1 MPAPADLIRRIR
13 RIEITTRR
21 AVQDTL
27 AGGYHSV
34 FKGRGMAF
42 SEVRPYQPG
51 DEIRAID
58 WNVTARMGEPF
69 VKVFAEERELTA
81 LVAVDRSASQDA
93 GLSPQAKA
101 EVAAEIAGL
110 VIFSALENGDRAGLL
125 LFTDRTERYVPPRR
139 GRKHG
144 LRLITEV
151 LAYQT
156 AGRGTDLAGA
166 LRHLTRAQRKRAVV
180 FLVSDF
186 LAPEGQ
192 WADVEAA
199 LAVASRRHDLVPVVV
214 SDPIEEALPAKA
226 GSGLWG
232 LWPVTDAETGETVL
246 VDLGDAKARAAYA
259 AAASQMRDRRDRLF
273 RKLSLD
279 AVRVRPGDDY
289 VAPLAALFR
298 ARARRRG

>member
-1 MPAPADLIRRIR
+1 VAAPADLIRKIR

-51 DEIRAID
+51 DEIRSID

-81 LVAVDRSASQDA
+81 LIAVDRSASQDA
-93 GLSPQAKA
+93 GFAPQASKG
-101 EVAAEIAGL
+101 EVAAEIAALL
-110 VIFSALENGDRAGLL
+110 VFSALENGDRAGLL
-125 LFTDRTERYVPPRR
+125 LFTDKIERYVPPRR
-139 GRKHG
+139 GLKHG

-151 LAYQT
+151 LAFQPK
-156 AGRGTDLAGA
+156 GRGTDLAGA
-166 LRHLTRAQRKRAVV
+166 LGHLLTAQRRKAVV
-180 FLVSDF
+180 FVVSDF
-186 LAPEGQ
+186 LAEGWEQ
-192 WADVEAA
+192 P
-199 LAVASRRHDLVPVVV
+199 LAVLSRRHDAVPVVV
-214 SDPIEEALPAKA
+214 SDPVEESLPP
-226 GSGLWG
+226 LEG
-232 LWPVTDAETGETVL
+232 LWPMADAESGETVL
-246 VDLGDAKARAAYA
+246 LDLSDARTRKSYETYARERAAA
-259 AAASQMRDRRDRLF
+259 RDRIF

-298 ARARRRG
+298 ARSRRRSA

>member
-1 MPAPADLIRRIR
+1 MAAPADLIRKIR

-69 VKVFAEERELTA
+69 IKVFSEERELTA
-81 LVAVDRSASQDA
+81 LIAVDRSASQDA
-93 GLSPQAKA
+93 GFAAQAKA
-101 EVAAEIAGL
+101 EVSAEIAALL
-110 VIFSALENGDRAGLL
+110 VFSALENGDRAGLL
-125 LFTDRTERYVPPRR
+125 LFTDKIERYVPPRR
-139 GRKHG
+139 GKKHG

-151 LAYQT
+151 LAFRPS
-156 AGRGTDLAGA
+156 GRGTDIAEA
-166 LRHLTRAQRKRAVV
+166 LGHLTTAQRRKAVV
-180 FLVSDF
+180 FVVSDF
-186 LAPEGQ
+186 LAEGY
-192 WADVEAA
+192 ENA
-199 LAVASRRHDLVPVVV
+199 LAVLSRRHDVVPVVV
-214 SDPIEEALPAKA
+214 SDPVEEKLPE
-226 GSGLWG
+226 LQG
-232 LWPVTDAETGETVL
+232 LWPVADAETGETVML
-246 VDLGDAKARAAYA
+246 DFADAHTRMAYQLYARERAE
-259 AAASQMRDRRDRLF
+259 RRDKIF

-289 VAPLAALFR
+289 VQPLAALFR
-298 ARARRRG
+298 ARARRRGA

>member
-1 MPAPADLIRRIR
+1 VAAPAELIRKIR

-51 DEIRAID
+51 DEIRSID

-93 GLSPQAKA
+93 GLSVHSKA
-101 EVAAEIAGL
+101 EVAAEIAALL
-110 VIFSALENGDRAGLL
+110 VFSALENGDRAGLL
-125 LFTDRTERYVPPRR
+125 LFTDRIERYVPPRR
-139 GRKHG
+139 GIKHG
-144 LRLITEV
+144 LRLITET
-151 LAYQT
+151 LAFRPS
-156 AGRGTDLAGA
+156 GRGTNLAAA
-166 LRHLTRAQRKRAVV
+166 LGHLSTAQRRRAVV
-180 FLVSDF
+180 FVVSDF
-186 LAPEGQ
+186 LADGYEQ
-192 WADVEAA
+192 A
-199 LAVASRRHDLVPVVV
+199 LAVLSRRHDVVPVVV
-214 SDPIEEALPAKA
+214 SDPVEEGLPEVP
-226 GSGLWG
+226 G
-232 LWPVTDAETGETVL
+232 LWPLLDAETGETVL
-246 VDLGDAKARAAYA
+246 VDLSDPRT
-259 AAASQMRDRRDRLF
+259 RRDYQRRAQERVEQREKMF
-273 RKLSLD
+273 RHLSID

-298 ARARRRG
+298 ARTRRRSA

>member
-1 MPAPADLIRRIR
+1 MAAPADLIRKIR

-81 LVAVDRSASQDA
+81 LIAVDRSASQDA
-93 GLSPQAKA
+93 GLAAQPKS
-101 EVAAEIAGL
+101 EVAAEIAALL
-110 VIFSALENGDRAGLL
+110 VFSALENGDRAGLL
-125 LFTDRTERYVPPRR
+125 LFTDRIERYVPPRR
-139 GRKHG
+139 GKKHG
-144 LRLITEV
+144 LRLITEA
-151 LAYQT
+151 LAFRPR
-156 AGRGTDLAGA
+156 GRGTDLAGA
-166 LRHLTRAQRKRAVV
+166 LGHLSSAQRRRAVV
-180 FLVSDF
+180 FVVSDF
-186 LAPEGQ
+186 LAGDYET
-192 WADVEAA
+192 A
-199 LAVASRRHDLVPVVV
+199 LAVLARRHDVVPVVLT
-214 SDPIEEALPAKA
+214 DPVEHELPP
-226 GSGLWG
+226 LPG
-232 LWPVTDAETGETVL
+232 LWPLADAETGETVL
-246 VDLGDAKARAAYA
+246 VDLSDLRTRRAWAARAKEREEK
-259 AAASQMRDRRDRLF
+259 RDHVFRR
-273 RKLSLD
+273 LSLE

-298 ARARRRG
+298 ARARRRSA

>member
-1 MPAPADLIRRIR
+1 MAAPADLIRRIR

-21 AVQDTL
+21 AVLNTL

-58 WNVTARMGEPF
+58 WNVTARMGDPF

-81 LVAVDRSASQDA
+81 LVAVDRSASQEA
-93 GLSPQAKA
+93 GFSAQAKA

-110 VIFSALENGDRAGLL
+110 LVFSALENGDRAGLV
-125 LFTDRTERYVPPRR
+125 LFTDRIERYVPPRR

-144 LRLITEV
+144 LRLITET
-151 LAYQT
+151 LAFRPR
-156 AGRGTDLAGA
+156 GRGTNLAGA
-166 LRHLTRAQRKRAVV
+166 LGHITQAQRRRAVV
-180 FLVSDF
+180 FVVSDF
-186 LAPEGQ
+186 LAGDYEQ
-192 WADVEAA
+192 A
-199 LAVASRRHDLVPVVV
+199 LAVAARRHDVVPVVV
-214 SDPIEEALPAKA
+214 SDPVEEALPPA
-226 GSGLWG
+226 GLSGLWP
-232 LWPVTDAETGETVL
+232 LVDAETGETAL
-246 VDLGDAKARAAYA
+246 VDLSDRKARAAYA
-259 AAASQMRDRRDRLF
+259 RAAAAAREKRDRLF

-289 VAPLAALFR
+289 VAPLSALFR
-298 ARARRRG
+298 ARARRRGA

>member
-1 MPAPADLIRRIR
+1 MAAPADLIRKIR

-51 DEIRAID
+51 DEIRSID

-81 LVAVDRSASQDA
+81 LIAVDRSASQDA
-93 GLSPQAKA
+93 GLARQAKA
-101 EVAAEIAGL
+101 EVAAEIAALL
-110 VIFSALENGDRAGLL
+110 VFSALENGDRAGLL
-125 LFTDRTERYVPPRR
+125 LFTDRIERYVPPRR
-139 GRKHG
+139 GKKHG
-144 LRLITEV
+144 LRLITET
-151 LAYQT
+151 LAFRPQ
-156 AGRGTDLAGA
+156 GRGTDLAAA
-166 LRHLTRAQRKRAVV
+166 LGHLSRAQRRSAVV
-180 FLVSDF
+180 FVVSDF
-186 LAPEGQ
+186 LADDYES
-192 WADVEAA
+192 A
-199 LAVASRRHDLVPVVV
+199 LAVCARRHDVIPVVV
-214 SDPIEEALPAKA
+214 SDPVEDELPAGA
-226 GSGLWG
+226 LSG
-232 LWPVTDAETGETVL
+232 LWPVADSESGATVWI
-246 VDLGDAKARAAYA
+246 DLSDGRTRAAYA
-259 AAASQMRDRRDRLF
+259 AAARGARERRERIF

-298 ARARRRG
+298 ARGKRR

>member
-93 GLSPQAKA
+93 GLSTLAKA

-156 AGRGTDLAGA
+156 AGKGTDLAAA
-166 LRHLTRAQRKRAVV
+166 LRHLTQAQRKRAVV
-180 FLVSDF
+180 FFLSDF
-186 LAPEGQ
+186 LAPEAQ
-192 WADVEAA
+192 WPEVEAA
-199 LAVASRRHDLVPVVV
+199 LAVAARRHDLVPVVV
-214 SDPIEEALPAKA
+214 TDPIEEQLP
-226 GSGLWG
+226 GLPQGLSG
-232 LWPVTDAETGETVL
+232 LWPVLDAETGESVL
-246 VDLGDAKARAAYA
+246 LDLSDAKTRALYAGAATQARE
-259 AAASQMRDRRDRLF
+259 RREKLF

>member
-1 MPAPADLIRRIR
+1 MAAPAELIRRIR

-51 DEIRAID
+51 DEIRSID

-69 VKVFAEERELTA
+69 VKVFTEERELTA
-81 LVAVDRSASQDA
+81 LIAVDRSASQDA
-93 GLSPQAKA
+93 GFAPQAKA
-101 EVAAEIAGL
+101 EVSAELAALL
-110 VIFSALENGDRAGLL
+110 VFSALESGDRAGLL
-125 LFTDRTERYVPPRR
+125 LFTDKIERYVPPRR
-139 GRKHG
+139 
-144 LRLITEV
+144 
-151 LAYQT
+151 
-156 AGRGTDLAGA
+156 
-166 LRHLTRAQRKRAVV
+166 
-180 FLVSDF
+180 
-186 LAPEGQ
+186 
-192 WADVEAA
+192 
-199 LAVASRRHDLVPVVV
+199 
-214 SDPIEEALPAKA
+214 
-226 GSGLWG
+226 G

-246 VDLGDAKARAAYA
+246 LDFSDAHTRTAYSLYARERAEK
-259 AAASQMRDRRDRLF
+259 RDKIF

-298 ARARRRG
+298 VRARRRGA